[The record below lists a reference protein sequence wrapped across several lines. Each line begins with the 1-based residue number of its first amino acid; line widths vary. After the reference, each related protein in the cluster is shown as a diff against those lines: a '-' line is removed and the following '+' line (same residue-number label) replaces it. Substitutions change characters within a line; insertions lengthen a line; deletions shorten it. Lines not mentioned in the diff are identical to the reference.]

1 MRASVIGVGHMGH
14 ALAQRL
20 LSQGHEVVVWNR
32 TPAKTES
39 LVGLGATAVDDVA
52 AAASGVDA
60 AFISLVN
67 DEAVIDVVLGPRGAA
82 SGIDATIV
90 VDTSTVSPGTTRR
103 LAQELPDGQFLAA
116 PILGAPLA
124 VAHGL
129 ALYLVAGPAASV
141 GALNALWSSLTSDY
155 RYVGADQGRA
165 TTFKVLCNYFLM
177 TGIAALSEVV
187 ATAQRAGIDDE
198 TLQGF
203 LAGLPVVAPALA
215 NRTQDMISGDHEGWF
230 SAQMGVKDLN
240 LMNELGSSL
249 GLALPIAGFVRDRY
263 QAMNGIGLGEADIAG
278 VVELLREQ

>member
-1 MRASVIGVGHMGH
+1 MRASVLGVGHMGH

-20 LSQGHEVVVWNR
+20 LSEGHEVVVWNR

-39 LVGLGATAVDDVA
+39 LVALGAAAVTDVA
-52 AAASGVDA
+52 QAVRGVDA
-60 AFISLVN
+60 AFLSLVN
-67 DEAVIDVVLGPRGAA
+67 DEAVVDVVLGRGGVA
-82 SGIDATIV
+82 SAIDATIV
-90 VDTSTVSPGTTRR
+90 VDTSTVSPDTTRR

-124 VAHGL
+124 VSHGL
-129 ALYLVAGPAASV
+129 AVYLVAGSAASV
-141 GALNALWSSLTSDY
+141 EALGDLWRSLTSDY
-155 RYVGADQGRA
+155 RYVGTDQGRA

-187 ATAQRAGIDDE
+187 ATAQRSGIDDE

-215 NRTQDMISGDHEGWF
+215 NRTKDMISGDHEGWF
-230 SAQMGVKDLN
+230 SAQMGAKDLN
-240 LMNELGSSL
+240 LMEQLGSSL
-249 GLALPIAGFVRDRY
+249 GLALPIASFVRDRY
-263 QAMNGIGLGEADIAG
+263 QAMNHIGLGQADIAG